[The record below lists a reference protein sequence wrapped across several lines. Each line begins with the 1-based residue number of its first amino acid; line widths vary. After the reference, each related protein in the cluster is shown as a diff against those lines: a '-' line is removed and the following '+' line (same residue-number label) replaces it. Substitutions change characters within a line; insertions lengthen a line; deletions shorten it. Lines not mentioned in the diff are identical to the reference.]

1 MDPKITKKKVFCNWA
16 NLKFYFAVLVLV
28 YLIME
33 SMSIELDNHII
44 FQRNQKIKHSR
55 PHLRS
60 QEDQDSNWSKNLIC
74 LVVSI

>member
-1 MDPKITKKKVFCNWA
+1 MDLKITKTKVSCNRA

-33 SMSIELDNHII
+33 SMCIELDNHII

-60 QEDQDSNWSKNLIC
+60 QEDQDTN
-74 LVVSI
+74 

>member
-1 MDPKITKKKVFCNWA
+1 MDLKITKTKVSSNKA
-16 NLKFYFAVLVLV
+16 NLKFYFAVLVLVLV

-60 QEDQDSNWSKNLIC
+60 QEDQDSN
-74 LVVSI
+74 